1 MARAILWVACH
12 EGTTLLQAGHSAR
25 FCLKL
30 SCGLDSHLL
39 FSFFF
44 FLACQ
49 YKRTPV
55 VLEPA
60 VLYANQMPIA
70 GVAATGQLVP

>member
-1 MARAILWVACH
+1 MLWVACH
-12 EGTTLLQAGHSAR
+12 EGTAPLQAGHSAR

-30 SCGLDSHLL
+30 GCGLDSRLL
-39 FSFFF
+39 FSFLF
-44 FLACQ
+44 FLAHQ